1 MQPNQDQAD
10 QELLALAQETERVAA
25 TMADTK
31 CALRLT
37 EIAAEVR
44 IDGNL
49 DQTYRRRG
57 SELQDVP
64 PRGVNPLL

>member
-1 MQPNQDQAD
+1 VQPNQDQAD

-44 IDGNL
+44 SMATWIRHTGDEAASSR
-49 DQTYRRRG
+49 TFRP
-57 SELQDVP
+57 VA
-64 PRGVNPLL
+64 